1 MVSLAIAETSSPM
14 LNNQPNETISLRDS
28 ALWFPNIPET
38 DLQLS
43 VTDVRGFDNASSGF
57 RPLCCLFGDV
67 ANPAVLS
74 KVLVALSDNRV
85 VDIHCHYDT
94 KGIRRLSSVSYRA
107 SATEDIGYLV
117 KRAAGGGNDTISFVY
132 DRELRGP
139 EVSNFSKDFVSHDSK
154 NCMLRSYR
162 LLSQHGV
169 LICQGGGPLCSAH
182 WRFLPSPA

>member
-94 KGIRRLSSVSYRA
+94 KGIRRLSSVISHT
-107 SATEDIGYLV
+107 STTNTLGYLV
-117 KRAAGGGNDTISFVY
+117 KRAAEEDKDTISFVHK
-132 DRELRGP
+132 RELQGP
-139 EVSNFSKDFVSHDSK
+139 NVSNFSKFIVSHNLK

-162 LLSQHGV
+162 LLS
-169 LICQGGGPLCSAH
+169 
-182 WRFLPSPA
+182 